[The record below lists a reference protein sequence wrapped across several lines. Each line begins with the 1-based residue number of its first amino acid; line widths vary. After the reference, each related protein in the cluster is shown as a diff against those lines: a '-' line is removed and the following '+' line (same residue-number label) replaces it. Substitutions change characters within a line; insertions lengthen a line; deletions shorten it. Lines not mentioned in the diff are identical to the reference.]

1 MTTALGNDHAPA
13 RRMILRLRAE
23 DLLALAASPTFAL
36 MALLDATVAVDPAA
50 MICASAGLSPMH
62 GMLTM
67 YLLMSLFHLRP
78 WLQLVRSH
86 RPGGTD

>member
-1 MTTALGNDHAPA
+1 MSAALGKDHATA

-23 DLLALAASPTFAL
+23 DVLALAAAPSFAL
-36 MALLDATVAVDPAA
+36 MALLDATLAIDPVA